1 MMARASGRR
10 NRRGRGLPG
19 CGRGVTP
26 PSSTKPK
33 PSAASASTC
42 SACLSSPAASPTGLG
57 KSSPMTRT
65 GALRIGSEKKRAA
78 SASRRVSSCAVSGS
92 SEKRSGRASEY
103 SMLARVPPPQPAPG
117 AADEALDRLE
127 LRLVRHLRAFADPVA
142 EVEVGQ
148 AQALARLDL
157 PQHVV
162 GAEARA
168 APVGLVEGVD
178 RRKAVGQVVDD
189 RHHDEL
195 AVLAEL
201 DQPRVDAT
209 LQEKV
214 RMLVAAVVVHA
225 AAGMALGLVAQ
236 VERVVLEAEFERL
249 RVRDEVL
256 VLLPGAPLRAVGAVL
271 AYRDAHGDAGAARVA
286 VRPVGEDAAAGAP
299 PPCGGPGGARGR
311 APRAGGAGGERP
323 RGGKPPLGGAPGGG
337 GFSPAAASS

>member
-1 MMARASGRR
+1 MMARASGSRK
-10 NRRGRGLPG
+10 RRGVGLPG

-26 PSSTKPK
+26 PSSMKPK
-33 PSAASASTC
+33 PSAASASTFC
-42 SACLSSPAASPTGLG
+42 ASLSSPAASPTGLG
-57 KSSPMTRT
+57 KSRPMTRT
-65 GALRIGSEKKRAA
+65 GASRIGPEKKRAA

-214 RMLVAAVVVHA
+214 RILVAAVVVHA
-225 AAGMALGLVAQ
+225 AARMALGLVAQ
-236 VERVVLEAEFERL
+236 VKRVVLEAKLQRL
-249 RVRDEVL
+249 RCGDEAA
-256 VLLPGAPLRAVGAVL
+256 VLLERAALRAVGGEL
-271 AYRDAHGDAGAARVA
+271 GGRDAHRHAGAAGIA
-286 VRPVGEDAAAGAP
+286 VRAV
-299 PPCGGPGGARGR
+299 
-311 APRAGGAGGERP
+311 
-323 RGGKPPLGGAPGGG
+323 
-337 GFSPAAASS
+337 

>member
-65 GALRIGSEKKRAA
+65 GALRIGPEKKRAA
-78 SASRRVSSCAVSGS
+78 SASRRVSSCADSGS
-92 SEKRSGRASEY
+92 SEKRSGRAGEY
-103 SMLARVPPPQPAPG
+103 TLLAPAPAPPPAPG
-117 AADEALDRLE
+117 AADGALDRLE
-127 LRLVRHLRAFADPVA
+127 LRLGRHLRAFADPVA

-162 GAEARA
+162 GTEARA

-178 RRKAVGQVVDD
+178 RRKAVGQVADD

-195 AVLAEL
+195 A
-201 DQPRVDAT
+201 
-209 LQEKV
+209 
-214 RMLVAAVVVHA
+214 
-225 AAGMALGLVAQ
+225 
-236 VERVVLEAEFERL
+236 
-249 RVRDEVL
+249 
-256 VLLPGAPLRAVGAVL
+256 
-271 AYRDAHGDAGAARVA
+271 
-286 VRPVGEDAAAGAP
+286 
-299 PPCGGPGGARGR
+299 GGPP
-311 APRAGGAGGERP
+311 APY
-323 RGGKPPLGGAPGGG
+323 PL
-337 GFSPAAASS
+337 